1 MTTETKIVAIV
12 IAVLVVAV
20 AALFLV
26 PSLSELG
33 EPEATAA
40 WVGIEVE
47 GSGTAVVGPVEI
59 EAGTPFTLHAIL
71 EARDGDEPVYYT
83 EAPGVTIGGEAV
95 PVERVRRWDRRKP
108 VQVLWSTVEGGRR
121 VTELAPGNA
130 AEQIGFVEFLRTDWP
145 YAWSVRGR
153 LEPDADDALAT
164 PASRLERPFGTL
176 RYQVAI
182 EIYAEES
189 AIPQQRI
196 SSWGGSQLPQ
206 RAADFPTVVAALPG
220 PAGPASS
227 VFGLTQLVAPP
238 EAPAELQRQLVDLTR
253 EHLAYA
259 TLPVIRRVIFAA
271 GADPE
276 NLPWR
281 YVDFDGTLAW
291 GDDVHPGDLLRAGER
306 TVVLYADAAP
316 GQTEAAEP
324 APGNG
329 VLDRDDLCFDFVQGA
344 GVRSLGEVFEE
355 EGGQVEWV
363 QMTTTGAS

>member
-1 MTTETKIVAIV
+1 MTTETKIVVIV

-20 AALFLV
+20 AALFLA
-26 PSLSELG
+26 PSISEMG
-33 EPEATAA
+33 EPVATAA

-47 GSGTAVVGPVEI
+47 GSGTAVVGRVEI
-59 EAGTPFTLHAIL
+59 EAGTPFTLHAII
-71 EARDGDEPVYYT
+71 EARDGDEPTYYT

-95 PVERVRRWDRRKP
+95 PAERVRRWDRRKT
-108 VQVLWSTVEGGRR
+108 VQVLWSTVEGGRP
-121 VTELAPGNA
+121 VVELAPGDA
-130 AEQIGFVEFLRTDWP
+130 GEQIGFVEFLRTDWP
-145 YAWSVRGR
+145 YNWSVRGR

-182 EIYAEES
+182 EIYPEE
-189 AIPQQRI
+189 QQEVPELRL

-206 RAADFPTVVAALPG
+206 RAAEFPTVVAALPG

-227 VFGLTQLVAPP
+227 VFGLTHLVAPP
-238 EAPAELQRQLVDLTR
+238 DAPAELQRQLVDLTR

-259 TLPVIRRVIFAA
+259 TLPVIRRVIFGA

-276 NLPWR
+276 DLPWR

-291 GDDVHPGDLLRAGER
+291 GDDAHPGDLLRAGER
-306 TVVLYADAAP
+306 IVVLYTDAAP
-316 GQTEAAEP
+316 GQTEQSEP

-329 VLDRDDLCFDFVQGA
+329 VLDRDDLCFDLVQGA
-344 GVRSLGEVFEE
+344 SVRSLGEVFEG

-363 QMTTTGAS
+363 PLGGV